1 MECFSHWSGSVIYK
15 FQSKFPSISIY
26 LVFSRSVSSKAF
38 TRFFFGFILGW
49 RKSGVTVRKSCVL
62 QTDSLRRQLYVRFF
76 FFCFGFLG
84 FNISV
89 LACFNFLFSDSEW
102 IMCVVELFLGHSF
115 LESLLV
121 SLTLTALV
129 DPCILTGVCQNYD
142 ISQGRPKKKI
152 VLWRWTH
159 SCNLKS

>member
-1 MECFSHWSGSVIYK
+1 MLLSLVRISNLQVSVE
-15 FQSKFPSISIY
+15 ISINFY
-26 LVFSRSVSSKAF
+26 IFGLQSVSIIKGF
-38 TRFFFGFILGW
+38 HKFFFLFFLGW
-49 RKSGVTVRKSCVL
+49 RKFGVTVRKSCVL

-76 FFCFGFLG
+76 FCFGFWG

-152 VLWRWTH
+152 VLWRLTN
-159 SCNLKS
+159 SCNFKS

>member
-1 MECFSHWSGSVIYK
+1 MLLSLVRISNLQVSVE
-15 FQSKFPSISIY
+15 ISINFY
-26 LVFSRSVSSKAF
+26 IFGLQSVSIIKGF
-38 TRFFFGFILGW
+38 HKFFFLFFLGW

-76 FFCFGFLG
+76 FFCFGFWW

-115 LESLLV
+115 LESLSV

-152 VLWRWTH
+152 VLWRLTN
-159 SCNLKS
+159 SCNFKS

>member
-1 MECFSHWSGSVIYK
+1 MLLSLVRISNLQVSVE
-15 FQSKFPSISIY
+15 ISINFY
-26 LVFSRSVSSKAF
+26 IFGLQSVSIIKGF
-38 TRFFFGFILGW
+38 HKFFFLFFLGW

-76 FFCFGFLG
+76 FFFCFGFWG

-115 LESLLV
+115 LESLSV

-152 VLWRWTH
+152 VLWRLTK
-159 SCNLKS
+159 SCNFKS